1 MHILGI
7 SCYYHDSAAVLLSD
21 GRLAA
26 AAQEER
32 FSRIKTDESFPSRSI
47 AFCLARAG
55 IEARDLDC
63 VVFYEKPLVK
73 FERILTSSLA
83 TFPRSRKSFTEA
95 MVNWFDQKLW
105 IKSRIQKEL
114 GIEPSKIMFVD
125 HHLAHA
131 ASALFA
137 SPFEGGDTA
146 LLTLDGV
153 GEWTTAAS
161 GVGRNSRTQGDG
173 SWIRLDREHR
183 FPHSIGL
190 LYSAFTAFLGF
201 QVNEGEYKVMGMAP
215 YGEPRY
221 RDAILDR
228 IVRVHGDGSF
238 TLDMDYFEYHRSA
251 EKSFGRKLVD
261 LLGEPRNPE
270 APFVTTMTDPG
281 RVSPS
286 DPGVASSQ
294 KYADIAASIQK
305 VTEEIILGLARQL
318 RKDTGAR
325 NLCMA
330 GGVALNS
337 VANGIVQREAGYDE
351 VFIQPAAGDAGGALG
366 AALYAWQV
374 IFGRPGAFLMEH
386 AYWGEEYGDAETV
399 SALRESGLPFE
410 TMSEDALLDRTV
422 DAMIAGSVVGFHQ
435 DRFEWGPRA
444 LGNRSIFADP
454 RDSAMKDIINR
465 KIKFREPFRPF
476 APAVAEEDAAV
487 YFEGFDQSK
496 LNYPARFMLTVHPW
510 RQEYA
515 DLAPAV
521 NHMGTG
527 RLQTVRREWNPRYH
541 EVIRRFGQATGA
553 RVVVNTSFNLRGEPI
568 VSSPS
573 DALRTFMA
581 SGIDNLA
588 MGSCWV
594 SK

>member
-1 MHILGI
+1 MNILGL
-7 SCYYHDSAAVLLSD
+7 SCYYHDSAAALLSD
-21 GRLAA
+21 GWLVA

-32 FSRIKTDESFPSRSI
+32 FSRIKNDEGFPRRAVS
-47 AFCLARAG
+47 FCLSRAG

-73 FERILTSSLA
+73 FERILTTSLA
-83 TFPRSRKSFTEA
+83 TFPGSRTSFSEA

-105 IKSRIQKEL
+105 VKSHIQREL
-114 GIEPSKIMFVD
+114 GIDPSRIMFVD
-125 HHLAHA
+125 HHVAHA
-131 ASALFA
+131 ASALFS
-137 SPFEGGDTA
+137 SPFYDEDSA

-153 GEWTTAAS
+153 GEWTTTAS
-161 GVGRNSRTQGDG
+161 GTGRNSHSAGCG

-228 IVRVHGDGSF
+228 IVKVHGDGSF

-251 EKSFGRKLVD
+251 ERSFSRKLEG
-261 LLGEPRNPE
+261 LLGEPRSPE

-281 RVSPS
+281 RADAS
-286 DPGVASSQ
+286 DPAVKSSQ

-305 VTEEIILGLARQL
+305 VTEDLILGLARKL
-318 RKDTGAR
+318 REDTGAR
-325 NLCMA
+325 TLCMA

-337 VANGIVQREAGYDE
+337 VANGLVQREAGFDE

-374 IFGRPGAFLMEH
+374 IFGKPGAFVMEN
-386 AYWGEEYGDAETV
+386 AYWGADYSDAETLG
-399 SALRESGLPFE
+399 ALRESGLPFQE
-410 TMSEDALLDRTV
+410 MGEDTLIDRTV
-422 DAMIAGSVVGFHQ
+422 DAMLGGAVVGFHQ
-435 DRFEWGPRA
+435 GRFEWGPRA
-444 LGNRSIFADP
+444 LGNRSILADP
-454 RDSAMKDIINR
+454 RDAAMKDTINR

-476 APAVAEEDAAV
+476 APVLAEEDAPQ
-487 YFEGFDQSK
+487 YFEGFDGSK

-510 RQEYA
+510 RTEHA

-527 RLQTVRREWNPRYH
+527 RLQTVRREWNPRYS
-541 EVIRRFGQATGA
+541 EVIRRFGEATGA
-553 RVVVNTSFNLRGEPI
+553 RVIVNTSFNLRGEPI

-573 DALRTFMA
+573 DAIRTFMA

-588 MGSCWV
+588 MGGFWV